1 MQMSLWPIGFCMFFV
16 CFFFRATVWPGEI
29 SVSLRRGVTRSDAR
43 EMLARCSP
51 DARGM
56 LGDAAA
62 GRCWRHWP
70 ISLFSFDIVAGLGF
84 GPSFS
89 SSDFYRVLPSFS
101 FVGGCCGSGTGP
113 KRNRDALPIWNRVFL
128 LFFFLLL
135 RSPRVFHELCSLFL
149 VSPSLFLF
157 IKLSTSLHRAR

>member
-1 MQMSLWPIGFCMFFV
+1 MFVFFFV
-16 CFFFRATVWPGEI
+16 QRCGRGKFRFRCAEALLGRMLVRC
-29 SVSLRRGVTRSDAR
+29 SRDAR
-43 EMLARCSP
+43 QMLEGCSE
-51 DARGM
+51 
-56 LGDAAA
+56 DAAA

-113 KRNRDALPIWNRVFL
+113 KRNRGALPIWNRVFL
-128 LFFFLLL
+128 LFFFFFLGLHESFMSFVAFSWCHRVYFFSL
-135 RSPRVFHELCSLFL
+135 SCPRVFTEL
-149 VSPSLFLF
+149 VD
-157 IKLSTSLHRAR
+157 R

>member
-1 MQMSLWPIGFCMFFV
+1 MFVFFFV
-16 CFFFRATVWPGEI
+16 QRCGRGKFRFRCAEALLGRMLVRC
-29 SVSLRRGVTRSDAR
+29 SRDAR
-43 EMLARCSP
+43 QMLEGCSE
-51 DARGM
+51 
-56 LGDAAA
+56 DAAA

-128 LFFFLLL
+128 VFFLLL